1 MDEPRCAT
9 PAAEGLPMIFAAVP
23 GFLVRRWRRSVAV
36 LLGAGL
42 LLVMASVPDAAAQTT
57 ALMRLDGIPGT
68 SLLDD
73 FTDYVDITGYATG
86 VRTDVELKGGGTKLG
101 KKFFGPVE
109 VTKAVNA
116 ADPPLFTRAASG
128 GPIATGCITTLAL
141 GPETKPLAAIG
152 LANVF
157 VQALSPV
164 LAPDGE
170 PRVSV
175 GLSYERI
182 AIIAFRYNELGG
194 LAGTDVS
201 CWDAAKNVSC
211 GTDALGCTGLQ

>member
-1 MDEPRCAT
+1 MDHIDTRLRRPRCVAAFVVLAGAVVALAT
-9 PAAEGLPMIFAAVP
+9 A
-23 GFLVRRWRRSVAV
+23 RD
-36 LLGAGL
+36 AG
-42 LLVMASVPDAAAQTT
+42 AQTIP
-57 ALMRLDGIPGT
+57 LMRLDGIPGT

-73 FTDYVDITGYATG
+73 YTDWIDIAGYATG
-86 VRTDVELKGGGTKLG
+86 VRTEIELKSGGTKIG
-101 KKFFGPVE
+101 KRFFGPVE
-109 VTKAVNA
+109 VTKPVNA

-128 GPIATGCITTLAL
+128 APIATGCIASIAL
-141 GPETKPLAAIG
+141 GPETRPLAAIG

-170 PRVSV
+170 PRQSV